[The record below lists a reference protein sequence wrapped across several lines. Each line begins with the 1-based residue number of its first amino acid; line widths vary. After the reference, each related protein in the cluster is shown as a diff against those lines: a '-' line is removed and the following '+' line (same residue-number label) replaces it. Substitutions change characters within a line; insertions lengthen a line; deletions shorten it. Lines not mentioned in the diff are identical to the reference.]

1 MHFFSLWFLFL
12 FLPVGMLLYALTPQ
26 RWKMLSLYLLSLL
39 YYGQMGL
46 FYFGFMMASVTID
59 YFLSRLMQV
68 FDDNNNYRRIV
79 LAAGLIKNFGIGIIT
94 GSGANPAL
102 NAVPMGMYVYLF
114 SALGYLIDVYKGDA
128 VYEKKLYPIFII
140 LHHVSKDSLWANAGV

>member
-12 FLPVGMLLYALTPQ
+12 FLPVGMLLYAFTPQ

-68 FDDNNNYRRIV
+68 FDDNNN
-79 LAAGLIKNFGIGIIT
+79 
-94 GSGANPAL
+94 
-102 NAVPMGMYVYLF
+102 
-114 SALGYLIDVYKGDA
+114 
-128 VYEKKLYPIFII
+128 
-140 LHHVSKDSLWANAGV
+140 